1 MKTKELFQKAA
12 FTAVF
17 VLSGLAGR
25 VAAQSK
31 DINLTTISNA
41 LNQQTSGIM
50 SILKWVMW
58 AVTILMLVLVAYNFF
73 TQDQPPKKL
82 IVGFVCCLIISG
94 LISTL

>member
-1 MKTKELFQKAA
+1 MKTKKLFRAAA
-12 FTAVF
+12 FAAVT
-17 VLSGLAGR
+17 VLSGIAGR
-25 VAAQSK
+25 AAAQSR
-31 DINLTTISNA
+31 DINLTSISNA
-41 LNQQTSGIM
+41 LNQQTAGIM

-94 LISTL
+94 LISTM

>member
-1 MKTKELFQKAA
+1 MKTKKLFRTAA
-12 FTAVF
+12 LTAIT
-17 VLSGLAGR
+17 VLSGITGR
-25 VAAQSK
+25 VAAQSR
-31 DINLTTISNA
+31 DINLTTVSNA
-41 LNQQTSGIM
+41 LNQQTAGIM